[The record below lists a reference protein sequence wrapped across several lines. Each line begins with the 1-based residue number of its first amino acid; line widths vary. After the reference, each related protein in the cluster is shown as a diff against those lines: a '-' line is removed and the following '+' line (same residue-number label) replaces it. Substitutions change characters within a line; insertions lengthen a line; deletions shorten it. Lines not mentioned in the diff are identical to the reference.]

1 MTNSKALLKT
11 LVATLILVTISGP
24 IYTAS
29 AKALANDRNAVP
41 PTRAAKRLA
50 AFHEAFEQTG
60 ESSNCINTR
69 RIRDTK
75 IIDKEHILF
84 RLSHGE
90 YALNTLPHTCHS
102 LRKGKAFAYAP
113 ISQQLCSVDTI
124 TVLDNDH
131 HRGYRVVGPRCG
143 LGQFSTV
150 KKRPAQDS
158 TLEP

>member
-1 MTNSKALLKT
+1 MKYTETLKQAAV
-11 LVATLILVTISGP
+11 VAVMAVTVSFPISSL
-24 IYTAS
+24 S
-29 AKALANDRNAVP
+29 AKVVP
-41 PTRAAKRLA
+41 NENHIVEPTRAEKRLA
-50 AFHEAFEQTG
+50 AFHQAFEQTG

-69 RIRDTK
+69 RIRDSK

-90 YALNTLPHTCHS
+90 YALNKLPHTCHS

-124 TVLDNDH
+124 TVLDNNYF
-131 HRGYRVVGPRCG
+131 RGYRLSGPRCG

-150 KKRPAQDS
+150 KKR
-158 TLEP
+158 LEPDIKPNH